1 MSAAVPPPSRPPRP
15 LVLCVLDGLGER
27 AGAEGNAVALA
38 GTPHLDAIARA
49 YPRTTLAASGAD
61 VGLPAGEAG
70 SSAAGHLSL
79 GAGRIP
85 SSERARVDEALAAER
100 LASNQVLTHTF
111 TIAKEFLKS
120 RVHVFLLV
128 SGAGTHS
135 SRAHFLEV
143 VRLARFFEVQLVL
156 HAFLD
161 APAAPHR
168 NAWELLE
175 PLEEHMRGIGVIGT
189 LSGRRYAMDRGGRWD
204 RVFKAYSAIVRGE
217 APRVETAFEA
227 LQRAH
232 AEGLPDDR
240 VEPVRIGDYEGT
252 VGSFMADFAAKEP
265 SWEWY
270 GEEVGLSLNLRPDRM
285 HQLSAML
292 LRRRVPSEVEEWLSD
307 RGKAVYAFQ
316 EHCLRS
322 LIEHDP
328 AFTLPAAFPREI
340 LRDSF
345 GEVIARAGLRQLR
358 IAESEKEAHVTW
370 LFSGGQEEPLPGEE
384 RRIVPSP
391 RDEGSPAELPARSAA
406 EVAEEAVAAVR
417 SGAHDFILVNF
428 ASPDVVGHT
437 GDLAA
442 AARAVEAVDAG
453 VGRIAAAVREAGGA
467 MLITSAHGNCEEM
480 LDEGGGVHAHHTRNP
495 VPLYYV
501 SDAEPGLALR
511 DGGRL
516 ADVAPTMLEILGLPQ
531 PEAMTGRSLRA
542 RS

>member
-1 MSAAVPPPSRPPRP
+1 MTAAAPPPSRPPRP

-38 GTPHLDAIARA
+38 RTPHLTEIARTSA
-49 YPRTTLAASGAD
+49 RASLAASGAD

-85 SSERARVDEALAAER
+85 GSERARIDEALAAER
-100 LASNQVLTHTF
+100 LGANQVLNHTF
-111 TIAKEFLKS
+111 TIAREYMKS

-128 SGAGTHS
+128 SGAGMHS
-135 SRAHFLEV
+135 SRAHFQEV
-143 VRLARFFEVQLVL
+143 VRLARFYEVELVL

-161 APAAPHR
+161 APAAPYR
-168 NAWELLE
+168 SAWELLE

-189 LSGRRYAMDRGGRWD
+189 LSGRSYAMDRSGRWD

-217 APRVETAFEA
+217 APRAETAFDA
-227 LQRAH
+227 LHRAR
-232 AEGLPDDR
+232 ARGLPDDR
-240 VEPVRIGDYEGT
+240 VEPVRIGEYEGA
-252 VGSFMADFAAKEP
+252 VGSFMADFASKAPK
-265 SWEWY
+265 WEWY

-285 HQLSAML
+285 HQLSAMFV
-292 LRRRVPSEVEEWLSD
+292 RRRVPSEVEEWLTD

-322 LIEHDP
+322 LIEHHP
-328 AFTLPAAFPREI
+328 ELTLPAAFPREI
-340 LRDSF
+340 HADSF

-370 LFSGGQEEPLPGEE
+370 LFSGGQDAPFPGEE

-391 RDEGSPAELPARSAA
+391 RDEGSPAELPERSAA
-406 EVAEEAVAAVR
+406 EVAEEAVAAAR
-417 SGAHDFILVNF
+417 SGAYDFILVNF
-428 ASPDVVGHT
+428 ANPDVVGHT

-480 LDEGGGVHAHHTRNP
+480 LDEGGEIHAHHTRNP

-501 SDAEPGLALR
+501 NDAEQGVALR
-511 DGGRL
+511 AGGRL